1 MSERED
7 QVTEFDREFEERLA
21 QAMRRIDAPEGFA
34 ERAVERVRA
43 EEAKRRGT
51 LLMMPGRRRVW
62 MSGALAAGLAVGV
75 FGVAESHVRHERE
88 KAARAQQQFEAGIR
102 ITDRALDH
110 AREQLHQAG
119 VRFGD

>member
-75 FGVAESHVRHERE
+75 FGVAESHVRHEHE